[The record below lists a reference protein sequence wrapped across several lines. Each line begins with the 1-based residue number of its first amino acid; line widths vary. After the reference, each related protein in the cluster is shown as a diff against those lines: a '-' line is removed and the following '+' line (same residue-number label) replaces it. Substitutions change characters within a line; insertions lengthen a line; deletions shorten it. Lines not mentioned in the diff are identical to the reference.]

1 MSFLDTCLCGLHKA
15 ESALRRQ
22 ILFILSLRDLQG
34 EIMVNIVEDWREMK
48 DYAADASRQTGRAYQ
63 VSEIETPDKNKV
75 VQLRV
80 QVGKFGFQ
88 MECPDRNDSL
98 YREIVA
104 FCQQESFL
112 NVSKTIPD
120 DQFFK

>member
-1 MSFLDTCLCGLHKA
+1 
-15 ESALRRQ
+15 
-22 ILFILSLRDLQG
+22 
-34 EIMVNIVEDWREMK
+34 MVNIVEDWREMK

-63 VSEIETPDKNKV
+63 VSDIETPDKKKI

-88 MECPDRNDSL
+88 LECPDRNDTL

>member
-1 MSFLDTCLCGLHKA
+1 
-15 ESALRRQ
+15 
-22 ILFILSLRDLQG
+22 
-34 EIMVNIVEDWREMK
+34 MVNIVEDWREMK

-63 VSEIETPDKNKV
+63 VSEIETPEKKKV
-75 VQLRV
+75 VQLRI

-88 MECPDRNDSL
+88 LECADRNNTL

-104 FCQQESFL
+104 FCSQESFL